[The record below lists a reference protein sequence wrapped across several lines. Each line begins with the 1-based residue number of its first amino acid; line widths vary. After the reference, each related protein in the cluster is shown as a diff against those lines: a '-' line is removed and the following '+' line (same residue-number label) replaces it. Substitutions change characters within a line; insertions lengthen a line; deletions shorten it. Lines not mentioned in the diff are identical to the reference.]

1 MKRQTEAVIIG
12 GGVIGCSIAYHLA
25 KLGMTDV
32 MLLERQELTS
42 GSSWHAAGGVHG
54 LHDTNNIARLQYYTM
69 NLYRELEQE
78 TGQSVGFHQTGY
90 LYLAQTEDRA
100 HQLRISAAKARQF
113 SGVEFHEI
121 SLEEASERHPFVN
134 LDGIRMAVWESESG
148 HVDVN
153 GVTHAYAQAA
163 RNRGVSIER
172 FCPVLE
178 TNPRPDGGWDV
189 VTEKGTIQT
198 RVLVNA
204 AGLWGREV
212 ARLAGLELPLM
223 PLEHQYFVTEEIPEV
238 AALGFELPAVADRDG
253 EYYLRQEGKGF
264 LVGAYERDGRYWS
277 ENGTP
282 LDFGHELLN
291 DDLDRIAD
299 NVMRACERLPALGEA
314 GIKRVING
322 PMIWSPDAAALLGPV
337 PELSN
342 YYTACGIIPG
352 FSQSGGLGLTLAQ
365 WIIDGEPEYD
375 MFPWDMAR
383 YGDWAGKAFTKAR
396 TLETYGTRFSIHFPF
411 EEREGGRPVRKRPV
425 YDRQKQLG
433 AVFGLNF
440 GWEHS
445 LWYAPEGEVAKDSYG
460 FERQDWWHHV
470 GAECRALRSGVGIID
485 VSNFAKY
492 EIRGA
497 GAARWLNQVVAN
509 RVPTEVGRSCLTP
522 LLSVRGGIAGD
533 FTITMLDEEHFL
545 MIGSGMAERYHRR
558 YFNAVPR
565 PDSVSFQSMTSGWAG
580 FNVAGPSARELLG
593 RLTNDDISNE
603 AFRFMRSRQMTVA
616 GLAAKVLRVSFTGDL
631 GYEIYVPEA
640 DQQALYQALLD
651 AGEELSVRPV
661 GSRALMSLR
670 LEKGYGSWGREYSP
684 EYWPQE
690 VGLDRLIKL
699 DKDEAFLG
707 KQAYMELMDRPPR
720 EQLVV
725 MRVDTPN
732 NADPVGGEP
741 IFSRAG
747 DYIGRVSS
755 GGYSYTTEQGL
766 ALGFLKP
773 EYCEPGTAVDVAALG
788 LPHAGTVL
796 GEAPFDPSGARL
808 RC

>member
-1 MKRQTEAVIIG
+1 VKRQTEAVIIG

-212 ARLAGLELPLM
+212 AGLAGLELPLM

-425 YDRQKQLG
+425 YDLQKQLG

-440 GWEHS
+440 GWEHP
-445 LWYAPEGEVAKDSYG
+445 LWYAPEGEVAKDRYG

-565 PDSVSFQSMTSGWAG
+565 PDSVSFQSLTSGWSG

-808 RC
+808 RG

>member
-25 KLGMTDV
+25 KLGMNDV

-121 SLEEASERHPFVN
+121 SLEEAAQRHPFVN

-163 RNRGVSIER
+163 RSRGVSIER

-238 AALGFELPAVADRDG
+238 AALDFELPAVADRDG

-291 DDLDRIAD
+291 DDLGRIAD

-337 PELSN
+337 PELRN

-425 YDRQKQLG
+425 YDLQKQLG

-440 GWEHS
+440 GWEHP
-445 LWYAPEGEVAKDSYG
+445 LWYAPEGVAAEDSYG
-460 FERQDWWHHV
+460 FERQDWWNHV
-470 GAECRALRSGVGIID
+470 GAECHALRSGVGIID

-492 EIRGA
+492 QIKGS

-631 GYEIYVPEA
+631 GYEIYVSEA
-640 DQQALYQALLD
+640 DQQALYQALLH

-690 VGLDRLIKL
+690 VGLDRLINL
-699 DKDEAFLG
+699 DKDEDFLG
-707 KQAYMELMDRPPR
+707 KQAYMDLMDRPPR

-741 IFSRAG
+741 IFSTAG
-747 DYIGRVSS
+747 NYIGRVSS

-788 LPHAGTVL
+788 MPHAGTVL

>member
-25 KLGMTDV
+25 KLGMNDV

-121 SLEEASERHPFVN
+121 SLEEAAQRHPFVN

-238 AALGFELPAVADRDG
+238 AALDFELPAVADRDG

-337 PELSN
+337 PELRN

-425 YDRQKQLG
+425 YDLQKQLG

-440 GWEHS
+440 GWEHP
-445 LWYAPEGEVAKDSYG
+445 LWYAPEGVAAEDSYG
-460 FERQDWWHHV
+460 FERQDWWNHV
-470 GAECRALRSGVGIID
+470 GAECHALRSGVGIID

-492 EIRGA
+492 QIKGS

-631 GYEIYVPEA
+631 GYEIYVSEA
-640 DQQALYQALLD
+640 DQQALYQALLH

-684 EYWPQE
+684 EYWPRE
-690 VGLDRLIKL
+690 GGLDRLINL
-699 DKDEAFLG
+699 DKDEDFLG
-707 KQAYMELMDRPPR
+707 KQAYMDLMDRPPR

-725 MRVDTPN
+725 MRVNTPN

-741 IFSRAG
+741 IFSTAG
-747 DYIGRVSS
+747 NYIGRVSS

-788 LPHAGTVL
+788 MPHAGTVL

>member
-25 KLGMTDV
+25 KLGMTNV

-238 AALGFELPAVADRDG
+238 AALDFELPAVADRDG

-299 NVMRACERLPALGEA
+299 NVMRACERLPVLGEA

-383 YGDWAGKAFTKAR
+383 YGDWAGKAFTRAR

-425 YDRQKQLG
+425 YDLQKQLG

-440 GWEHS
+440 GWEHP
-445 LWYAPEGEVAKDSYG
+445 LWYAPEGVVAEDSYG

-497 GAARWLNQVVAN
+497 GAACWLNQVVAN

-533 FTITMLDEEHFL
+533 FTIIMLDEEHFL

-558 YFNAVPR
+558 FFNAVPR

-631 GYEIYVPEA
+631 GYEIYVPET

-651 AGEELSVRPV
+651 AGQELSVRPV

-699 DKDEAFLG
+699 DKDEDFLG
-707 KQAYMELMDRPPR
+707 KQAYIELMDQPPR
-720 EQLVV
+720 ERLVV
-725 MRVDTPN
+725 MRVDTPH

-741 IFSRAG
+741 IFSRSG

-773 EYCEPGTAVDVAALG
+773 AYCEPGTAVDVSALG
-788 LPHAGTVL
+788 LPHNGTVL
-796 GEAPFDPSGARL
+796 REAPFDPSGLRL

>member
-121 SLEEASERHPFVN
+121 SLEEAARRHPFVN
-134 LDGIRMAVWESESG
+134 LEGIRMAVWESESG

-238 AALGFELPAVADRDG
+238 AALDFKLPAVADRDG

-277 ENGTP
+277 ENVTP

-299 NVMRACERLPALGEA
+299 NVMRACERLPVLGEA

-383 YGDWAGKAFTKAR
+383 YGDWAGKAFTRAR

-425 YDRQKQLG
+425 YDLQKQLG

-440 GWEHS
+440 GWEHP
-445 LWYAPEGEVAKDSYG
+445 LWYAPEGVVAEDSYG

-497 GAARWLNQVVAN
+497 GAACWLNQVVAN

-558 YFNAVPR
+558 FFNAVPR

-631 GYEIYVPEA
+631 GYEIYVPET

-651 AGEELSVRPV
+651 AGQELSVRPV

-699 DKDEAFLG
+699 DKDEDFLG
-707 KQAYMELMDRPPR
+707 KQAYIELMDQPPR
-720 EQLVV
+720 ERLVV
-725 MRVDTPN
+725 MRVDTPH

-741 IFSRAG
+741 IFSRSG

-773 EYCEPGTAVDVAALG
+773 AYCEPGTAVDVSALG
-788 LPHAGTVL
+788 LPHNGTVL
-796 GEAPFDPSGARL
+796 REAPFDPSGLRL

>member
-1 MKRQTEAVIIG
+1 MKQQTEDVIIG

-69 NLYRELEQE
+69 NLYRELEKE

-90 LYLAQTEDRA
+90 LYLAQTDERA

-113 SGVEFHEI
+113 EGIEFHEI
-121 SLEEASERHPFVN
+121 SLKEAAEKHPFVN
-134 LDGIRMAVWESESG
+134 FDGIQMAVWESESG

-163 RNRGVSIER
+163 RNRGVTIER

-178 TNPRPDGGWDV
+178 TNQRPDGGWDV

-238 AALGFELPAVADRDG
+238 AALDFELPAVADRDG

-337 PELSN
+337 PELRN

-425 YDRQKQLG
+425 YDLQKQLG

-440 GWEHS
+440 GWEHP
-445 LWYAPEGEVAKDSYG
+445 LWYAPEGVAAEDSYG

-492 EIRGA
+492 EIKGS
-497 GAARWLNQVVAN
+497 GAARWLNQLVAN

-631 GYEIYVPEA
+631 GYEIYVSEA
-640 DQQALYQALLD
+640 DQQALYHALLH

-699 DKDEAFLG
+699 DKDEDFLG
-707 KQAYMELMDRPPR
+707 KQAYMDLMDRPPR

-741 IFSRAG
+741 IFSTAG

-788 LPHAGTVL
+788 MPHAGTVL
-796 GEAPFDPSGARL
+796 GEAPFDPSGVRL

>member
-78 TGQSVGFHQTGY
+78 TRQSVGFHQTGY

-121 SLEEASERHPFVN
+121 SLEEAAKRHPFVN

-172 FCPVLE
+172 FCPVVE

-238 AALGFELPAVADRDG
+238 AALDFKLPAVADRDG

-299 NVMRACERLPALGEA
+299 NVMRACERLPVLGEA

-383 YGDWAGKAFTKAR
+383 YGDWAGKAFTRAR

-425 YDRQKQLG
+425 YDLQKQLG

-440 GWEHS
+440 GWEHP
-445 LWYAPEGEVAKDSYG
+445 LWYAPEGVVAEDSYG

-533 FTITMLDEEHFL
+533 FTIIMLDEEHFL

-558 YFNAVPR
+558 FFNAVPR

-631 GYEIYVPEA
+631 GYEIYVPET

-651 AGEELSVRPV
+651 AGQELSVRPV

-699 DKDEAFLG
+699 DKDEDFLG
-707 KQAYMELMDRPPR
+707 KQAYIELMDQPPR
-720 EQLVV
+720 ERLVV
-725 MRVDTPN
+725 MRVDTPD

-741 IFSRAG
+741 IFSRSG

-773 EYCEPGTAVDVAALG
+773 AYCEPGTAVDVSALG
-788 LPHAGTVL
+788 LPHNGTVL
-796 GEAPFDPSGARL
+796 REAPFDPSGLRL

>member
-1 MKRQTEAVIIG
+1 VKRQTEAVIIG

-113 SGVEFHEI
+113 SGIEFHEI
-121 SLEEASERHPFVN
+121 SLEEAGKLHPFVN

-178 TNPRPDGGWDV
+178 TNPRADGGWDV

-238 AALGFELPAVADRDG
+238 AALDFELPAVADRDG
-253 EYYLRQEGKGF
+253 EYYLRQEGMGF

-299 NVMRACERLPALGEA
+299 NVMRACERLPVLGEA

-425 YDRQKQLG
+425 YDLQKQLG

-440 GWEHS
+440 GWEHP
-445 LWYAPEGEVAKDSYG
+445 LWYAPEGVAAEDSYG

-492 EIRGA
+492 EIKGS

-533 FTITMLDEEHFL
+533 FTITMLDDEHFL
-545 MIGSGMAERYHRR
+545 MIGSGMAERYHSR
-558 YFNAVPR
+558 YFNAVPM

-631 GYEIYVPEA
+631 GYEIYVSEA

-699 DKDEAFLG
+699 DKDEDFLG
-707 KQAYMELMDRPPR
+707 KRAYMNLRDRPPR

-741 IFSRAG
+741 IFSTAG

-773 EYCEPGTAVDVAALG
+773 EYCEPGMAVDVAALG
-788 LPHAGTVL
+788 MPHAGTVL
-796 GEAPFDPSGARL
+796 GEAPFDPSGVRL

>member
-1 MKRQTEAVIIG
+1 M
-12 GGVIGCSIAYHLA
+12 
-25 KLGMTDV
+25 
-32 MLLERQELTS
+32 
-42 GSSWHAAGGVHG
+42 
-54 LHDTNNIARLQYYTM
+54 
-69 NLYRELEQE
+69 
-78 TGQSVGFHQTGY
+78 
-90 LYLAQTEDRA
+90 
-100 HQLRISAAKARQF
+100 
-113 SGVEFHEI
+113 
-121 SLEEASERHPFVN
+121 
-134 LDGIRMAVWESESG
+134 
-148 HVDVN
+148 
-153 GVTHAYAQAA
+153 
-163 RNRGVSIER
+163 
-172 FCPVLE
+172 LE

-253 EYYLRQEGKGF
+253 EYYLRQEGEGF

-383 YGDWAGKAFTKAR
+383 YGDWSGKAFTKAR

-425 YDRQKQLG
+425 YDLQKQLG

-440 GWEHS
+440 GWEHP
-445 LWYAPEGEVAKDSYG
+445 LWYAPEGEVAEDRYG

-808 RC
+808 RG

>member
-1 MKRQTEAVIIG
+1 MKLQTEAVIIG

-69 NLYRELEQE
+69 NLYRELEAE

-90 LYLAQTEDRA
+90 LYLAQSDERA

-113 SGVEFHEI
+113 QGVEFHEI
-121 SLEEASERHPFVN
+121 SLKEAAEKHPFVN
-134 LDGIRMAVWESESG
+134 FDGIQMAVWESESG

-163 RNRGVSIER
+163 RNRGVTIER

-178 TNPRPDGGWDV
+178 TNQRPDGGWDV

-223 PLEHQYFVTEEIPEV
+223 PMEHQYFVTEEVPEV
-238 AALGFELPAVADRDG
+238 ANLGFELPAVADRDG
-253 EYYLRQEGKGF
+253 EYYLRQEGNGF

-277 ENGTP
+277 EDGTP

-299 NVMRACERLPALGEA
+299 NVMRACERLPMLGEA

-322 PMIWSPDAAALLGPV
+322 PMIWSPDSAALLGPV
-337 PELSN
+337 PELQN
-342 YYTACGIIPG
+342 YFTACGIIPG

-365 WIIDGEPEYD
+365 WIIAGEPEYD

-383 YGDWAGKAFTKAR
+383 YGEWAGKAFTKAR
-396 TLETYGTRFSIHFPF
+396 AMETYGTRFSIHFPF
-411 EEREGGRPVRKRPV
+411 EERTSGRPVRIRPA
-425 YDRQKQLG
+425 YEAQKELG
-433 AVFGLNF
+433 AVFGLNY
-440 GWEHS
+440 GWEHP
-445 LWYAPEGEVAKDSYG
+445 LWYAPEGVGREETYG
-460 FERQDWWHHV
+460 FERQDWWAHV
-470 GAECRALRSGVGIID
+470 GEECRALRSGVGIID
-485 VSNFAKY
+485 VSNFGKY
-492 EIRGA
+492 EIKGRGA
-497 GAARWLNQVVAN
+497 AKWLNQIVAN
-509 RVPTEVGRSCLTP
+509 RVPSEVGRSCLTP

-533 FTITMLDEEHFL
+533 FTITMLDEEHYM

-565 PDSVSFQSMTSGWAG
+565 PDTVSFTSMTTGWAG
-580 FNVAGPSARELLG
+580 FNVAGPSARDLLS
-593 RLTNDDISNE
+593 RLSNE
-603 AFRFMRSRQMTVA
+603 DLSNESFRFMRSRQMMVG
-616 GLAAKVLRVSFTGDL
+616 GLDAKVLRVSFTGDL
-631 GYEIYVPEA
+631 GYEIYVSED
-640 DQQALYQALLD
+640 DQVALYQALLD
-651 AGEELSVRPV
+651 AGQELNVRPV

-699 DKDEAFLG
+699 DKEEDFLG
-707 KQAYMELMDRPPR
+707 KQAYMALKDRAPR
-720 EQLVV
+720 EKLVV
-725 MRVDTPN
+725 LSVETPH

-741 IFSRAG
+741 IFSKTG
-747 DYIGRVSS
+747 EYIGRVSS
-755 GGYSYTTEQGL
+755 GGYSYSTDQGL
-766 ALGFLKP
+766 ALGFLKAP
-773 EYCEPGTAVDVAALG
+773 YCEPGSEVDVAALG
-788 LPHAGTVL
+788 IPHAAKVL
-796 GEAPFDPSGARL
+796 EQAPFDPSGARL
-808 RC
+808 RG

>member
-1 MKRQTEAVIIG
+1 
-12 GGVIGCSIAYHLA
+12 
-25 KLGMTDV
+25 
-32 MLLERQELTS
+32 
-42 GSSWHAAGGVHG
+42 
-54 LHDTNNIARLQYYTM
+54 
-69 NLYRELEQE
+69 
-78 TGQSVGFHQTGY
+78 
-90 LYLAQTEDRA
+90 
-100 HQLRISAAKARQF
+100 
-113 SGVEFHEI
+113 
-121 SLEEASERHPFVN
+121 
-134 LDGIRMAVWESESG
+134 
-148 HVDVN
+148 
-153 GVTHAYAQAA
+153 
-163 RNRGVSIER
+163 
-172 FCPVLE
+172 
-178 TNPRPDGGWDV
+178 
-189 VTEKGTIQT
+189 
-198 RVLVNA
+198 
-204 AGLWGREV
+204 
-212 ARLAGLELPLM
+212 M
-223 PLEHQYFVTEEIPEV
+223 PLEHQYLSPRRYEV

-375 MFPWDMAR
+375 MFPWDMER

-425 YDRQKQLG
+425 YDLQKQLG

-440 GWEHS
+440 GWEHP
-445 LWYAPEGEVAKDSYG
+445 LWYAPEGVVAEDSYG

-533 FTITMLDEEHFL
+533 FTITMLDEEHFM

-616 GLAAKVLRVSFTGDL
+616 GLASKVLRVSFTGDL

-720 EQLVV
+720 ERLVV

-796 GEAPFDPSGARL
+796 GEAPFDQSGARL
-808 RC
+808 RG

>member
-1 MKRQTEAVIIG
+1 MKLQTEAVIVG

-25 KLGMTDV
+25 KLGMSDV
-32 MLLERQELTS
+32 LLLERQELTS

-121 SLEEASERHPFVN
+121 SLEEAGERHPFVN

-153 GVTHAYAQAA
+153 GVTQAYAQAA
-163 RNRGVSIER
+163 RSRGVSIER

-178 TNPRPDGGWDV
+178 TNPRSDGGWDV
-189 VTEKGTIQT
+189 VTEKGTVQT

-223 PLEHQYFVTEEIPEV
+223 PLEHQYFVTEDVPEI
-238 AALGFELPAVADRDG
+238 AALDFELPAVADRDG

-299 NVMRACERLPALGEA
+299 NVMRACERLPALAEA

-383 YGDWAGKAFTKAR
+383 FGNWAGKAFTKTR

-411 EEREGGRPVRKRPV
+411 EEREAGRPVRQRPV
-425 YDRQKQLG
+425 YDLQRQLG

-440 GWEHS
+440 GWEHP
-445 LWYAPEGEVAKDSYG
+445 LWFAPEGVAAEDSYG
-460 FERQDWWHHV
+460 FERQEWWQHV

-492 EIRGA
+492 EIRGK
-497 GAARWLNQVVAN
+497 GAADWLNRIVAN
-509 RVPTEVGRSCLTP
+509 RVPSEVGRSCLTP

-533 FTITMLDEEHFL
+533 FTITMLDEEHFM

-558 YFNAVPR
+558 YFNTVPK
-565 PDSVSFQSMTSGWAG
+565 PKSVSFESMTSGLAG

-593 RLTNDDISNE
+593 RLTNDDLSNE
-603 AFRFMRSRQMTVA
+603 AFRFMHSRQMTVA

-631 GYEIYVPEA
+631 GYEIYVAEP
-640 DQQALYQALLD
+640 DQAALYEALLV
-651 AGEELSVRPV
+651 AGKALSVRPV

-699 DKDEAFLG
+699 DKDEEFLG
-707 KQAYMELMDRPPR
+707 KQAYLELMDRPAR
-720 EQLVV
+720 EQLVL
-725 MRVDTPN
+725 MRVDTPH

-741 IFSRAG
+741 IFSRQG

-755 GGYSYTTEQGL
+755 GGYSYTTDQGL
-766 ALGFLKP
+766 ALGFLRP
-773 EYCEPGTAVDVAALG
+773 EFCEPGTSIDVAALG
-788 LPHAGTVL
+788 LPHAGVVL
-796 GEAPFDPSGARL
+796 GQAPFDPTGARL
-808 RC
+808 RS

>member
-25 KLGMTDV
+25 KLGMTNV

-238 AALGFELPAVADRDG
+238 AALDFELPAVADRDG

-299 NVMRACERLPALGEA
+299 NVMRACERLPVLGEA

-383 YGDWAGKAFTKAR
+383 YGDWAGKAFTRAR

-425 YDRQKQLG
+425 YDLQKQLG

-440 GWEHS
+440 GWEHP
-445 LWYAPEGEVAKDSYG
+445 LWYAPEGVVAEDSYG

-497 GAARWLNQVVAN
+497 GAACWLNQVVAN

-558 YFNAVPR
+558 FFNAVPR

-631 GYEIYVPEA
+631 GYEIYVPET

-651 AGEELSVRPV
+651 AGQELSVRPV

-699 DKDEAFLG
+699 DKDEDFLG
-707 KQAYMELMDRPPR
+707 KQAYIELMDRPPR
-720 EQLVV
+720 ERLMV
-725 MRVDTPN
+725 MRVDTPH

-741 IFSRAG
+741 IFSRSG

-755 GGYSYTTEQGL
+755 GGYSYSTEQGL

-773 EYCEPGTAVDVAALG
+773 AYCEPGTAVDVSALG
-788 LPHAGTVL
+788 LPHNGTVL
-796 GEAPFDPSGARL
+796 CEAPFDPSGLRL

>member
-238 AALGFELPAVADRDG
+238 AALGFELPAVSDRDG

-440 GWEHS
+440 GWEHP

-509 RVPTEVGRSCLTP
+509 RVPTEVGGSCLTP

-747 DYIGRVSS
+747 DFIGRVSS

-766 ALGFLKP
+766 ALGFLKL
-773 EYCEPGTAVDVAALG
+773 EYCEPGTAVDVATLG

>member
-42 GSSWHAAGGVHG
+42 GASWHAAGGVHG

-78 TGQSVGFHQTGY
+78 TRQSVGFHQTGY

-121 SLEEASERHPFVN
+121 SLEEAAKRHPFVN

-172 FCPVLE
+172 FCPVVE

-238 AALGFELPAVADRDG
+238 AALDFELPAVADRDG

-299 NVMRACERLPALGEA
+299 NVMRACERLPVLGEA

-383 YGDWAGKAFTKAR
+383 YGDWAGKAFTRAR

-425 YDRQKQLG
+425 YDLQKQLG

-440 GWEHS
+440 GWEHP
-445 LWYAPEGEVAKDSYG
+445 LWYAPEGVVAEDSYG

-558 YFNAVPR
+558 FFNAVPR
-565 PDSVSFQSMTSGWAG
+565 PDSVSLQSITSGWAG

-631 GYEIYVPEA
+631 GYEIYVPET

-651 AGEELSVRPV
+651 AGQELSVRPV

-699 DKDEAFLG
+699 DKDEDFLG
-707 KQAYMELMDRPPR
+707 KQAYIELMDQPPR
-720 EQLVV
+720 ERLVV
-725 MRVDTPN
+725 MRVDTPH

-741 IFSRAG
+741 IFSRSG

-773 EYCEPGTAVDVAALG
+773 AYCEPGTAVDVSALG
-788 LPHAGTVL
+788 LPHNGTVL
-796 GEAPFDPSGARL
+796 REAPFDPSGLRL

>member
-25 KLGMTDV
+25 KLGMNDV
-32 MLLERQELTS
+32 VLLERQELTS

-121 SLEEASERHPFVN
+121 SLEEAAQRHPFVN

-238 AALGFELPAVADRDG
+238 AALDFELPAVADRDG

-337 PELSN
+337 PELRN

-425 YDRQKQLG
+425 YDLQKQLG

-440 GWEHS
+440 GWEHP
-445 LWYAPEGEVAKDSYG
+445 LWYAPEGVAAEDSYG

-492 EIRGA
+492 EIKGS
-497 GAARWLNQVVAN
+497 GAARWLNQLVAN

-631 GYEIYVPEA
+631 GYEIYVSEA
-640 DQQALYQALLD
+640 NQQALYYALLH

-699 DKDEAFLG
+699 DKDEDFLG
-707 KQAYMELMDRPPR
+707 KQAYMDLMDRPPR

-725 MRVDTPN
+725 MRVDTLN

-741 IFSRAG
+741 IFSTAG
-747 DYIGRVSS
+747 NYIGRVSS

-788 LPHAGTVL
+788 MPHAGTVL
-796 GEAPFDPSGARL
+796 GEAPFDPSGVRL

>member
-1 MKRQTEAVIIG
+1 
-12 GGVIGCSIAYHLA
+12 
-25 KLGMTDV
+25 
-32 MLLERQELTS
+32 
-42 GSSWHAAGGVHG
+42 
-54 LHDTNNIARLQYYTM
+54 
-69 NLYRELEQE
+69 
-78 TGQSVGFHQTGY
+78 
-90 LYLAQTEDRA
+90 
-100 HQLRISAAKARQF
+100 
-113 SGVEFHEI
+113 
-121 SLEEASERHPFVN
+121 
-134 LDGIRMAVWESESG
+134 
-148 HVDVN
+148 
-153 GVTHAYAQAA
+153 
-163 RNRGVSIER
+163 
-172 FCPVLE
+172 
-178 TNPRPDGGWDV
+178 
-189 VTEKGTIQT
+189 
-198 RVLVNA
+198 
-204 AGLWGREV
+204 
-212 ARLAGLELPLM
+212 
-223 PLEHQYFVTEEIPEV
+223 
-238 AALGFELPAVADRDG
+238 
-253 EYYLRQEGKGF
+253 
-264 LVGAYERDGRYWS
+264 
-277 ENGTP
+277 
-282 LDFGHELLN
+282 
-291 DDLDRIAD
+291 
-299 NVMRACERLPALGEA
+299 
-314 GIKRVING
+314 
-322 PMIWSPDAAALLGPV
+322 
-337 PELSN
+337 
-342 YYTACGIIPG
+342 
-352 FSQSGGLGLTLAQ
+352 
-365 WIIDGEPEYD
+365 
-375 MFPWDMAR
+375 
-383 YGDWAGKAFTKAR
+383 
-396 TLETYGTRFSIHFPF
+396 
-411 EEREGGRPVRKRPV
+411 
-425 YDRQKQLG
+425 
-433 AVFGLNF
+433 VFGLNF
-440 GWEHS
+440 GWEHP
-445 LWYAPEGEVAKDSYG
+445 LWFAPEGVVAEDSYG
-460 FERQDWWHHV
+460 FERQGWWHHV

-558 YFNAVPR
+558 YFSAVPR

-603 AFRFMRSRQMTVA
+603 ALRFMRSRQMTVA

-640 DQQALYQALLD
+640 DQQALYQALLH

-699 DKDEAFLG
+699 DKDEDFLG

-741 IFSRAG
+741 IFSTAG
-747 DYIGRVSS
+747 EYIGRVSS

-773 EYCEPGTAVDVAALG
+773 EYCEPGTTVDVAALG

>member
-78 TGQSVGFHQTGY
+78 TRQSVGFHQTGY

-121 SLEEASERHPFVN
+121 SLEEAAKRHPFVN

-172 FCPVLE
+172 FCPVVE

-238 AALGFELPAVADRDG
+238 AALDFELPAVADRDG

-299 NVMRACERLPALGEA
+299 NVMRACERLPVLGEA

-383 YGDWAGKAFTKAR
+383 YGDWAGKAFTRAR
-396 TLETYGTRFSIHFPF
+396 THETYGTRFSIHFPF

-425 YDRQKQLG
+425 YDLQKQLG

-440 GWEHS
+440 GWEHP
-445 LWYAPEGEVAKDSYG
+445 LWYAPEGVVAEDSYG

-558 YFNAVPR
+558 FFNAVPR
-565 PDSVSFQSMTSGWAG
+565 PDSVSLQSITSGWAG

-631 GYEIYVPEA
+631 GYEIYVPET

-651 AGEELSVRPV
+651 AGQELSVRPV

-699 DKDEAFLG
+699 DKDEDFLG
-707 KQAYMELMDRPPR
+707 KQAYIELMDQPPR
-720 EQLVV
+720 ERLVV
-725 MRVDTPN
+725 MRVDTPH

-741 IFSRAG
+741 IFSRSG

-773 EYCEPGTAVDVAALG
+773 AYCEPGTAVDVSALG
-788 LPHAGTVL
+788 LPHNGTVL
-796 GEAPFDPSGARL
+796 REAPFDPSGLRL

>member
-25 KLGMTDV
+25 KLGMNDV
-32 MLLERQELTS
+32 TLLERQELTS

-121 SLEEASERHPFVN
+121 SLEEAAQRHPFVN

-189 VTEKGTIQT
+189 VTEQGTIQT

-238 AALGFELPAVADRDG
+238 AALDFELPAVADRDG

-337 PELSN
+337 PELRN

-425 YDRQKQLG
+425 YDLQKQLG

-440 GWEHS
+440 GWEHP
-445 LWYAPEGEVAKDSYG
+445 LWYAPEGVAAEDSYG

-470 GAECRALRSGVGIID
+470 GAECRTLRSGVGIID

-492 EIRGA
+492 EIKGS

-565 PDSVSFQSMTSGWAG
+565 PESVSFQSMTSGWAG

-631 GYEIYVPEA
+631 GYEIYVSEA
-640 DQQALYQALLD
+640 DQQALCQALLH

-699 DKDEAFLG
+699 DKDEDFLG
-707 KQAYMELMDRPPR
+707 KQAYMDLMDRPPR

-741 IFSRAG
+741 IFSTAG
-747 DYIGRVSS
+747 NYIGRVSS
-755 GGYSYTTEQGL
+755 GGYSYTIEQGL

-788 LPHAGTVL
+788 MPHAGTVL
-796 GEAPFDPSGARL
+796 GEAPFDPSGVRL